1 MKEWEPREPRQKV
14 LNNNDKQPEAT
25 LWVATHFT
33 GKPEVILYLGKQK
46 KKSLLKPVSQENN
59 Q

>member
-1 MKEWEPREPRQKV
+1 MKEWEPRQKV
-14 LNNNDKQPEAT
+14 LNNNDKEPEAT

-46 KKSLLKPVSQENN
+46 KSPYKNLFLKKIISR
-59 Q
+59 